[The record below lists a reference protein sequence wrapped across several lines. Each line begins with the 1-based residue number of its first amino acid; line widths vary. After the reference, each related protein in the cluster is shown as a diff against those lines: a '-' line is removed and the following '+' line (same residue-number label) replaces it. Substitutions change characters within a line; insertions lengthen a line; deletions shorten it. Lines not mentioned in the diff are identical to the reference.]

1 MDMKTNMANPENTKE
16 RNRVYL
22 PENRHRWAS
31 NDEVEKPSV
40 MLRGPNI
47 LVDDD
52 TKYQNRLKRS
62 PFPNLA
68 AFTLSGVTVLVILAG
83 VCFEVS
89 TLLNG

>member
-1 MDMKTNMANPENTKE
+1 MPGKGRSDGAG
-16 RNRVYL
+16 
-22 PENRHRWAS
+22 
-31 NDEVEKPSV
+31 DF
-40 MLRGPNI
+40 NI